1 MQRCRDNCKTRK
13 VNVQICNPRV
23 TNLCTQ
29 RQIVVQVIAEKKEH
43 TSEQQR
49 SAQLLL
55 NAESSCRK
63 LLADEFTTET
73 SLPNQRKQIVKSE
86 L

>member
-1 MQRCRDNCKTRK
+1 
-13 VNVQICNPRV
+13 
-23 TNLCTQ
+23 
-29 RQIVVQVIAEKKEH
+29 VQVIAEKKEH

-86 L
+86 R